1 MIQTLRARMGT
12 GGNNEPLV
20 MEGDDMGMLVRRLTP
35 GECMQLQGYPADW
48 CDIEGATDS
57 KKYKAAGNSI
67 AIPQWWWLFNRL
79 KPYMPENPKLG
90 SMFAGIGG
98 FDYAF
103 EELFGSG
110 SSRWMSEIEDFPIRV
125 CKHHFGD
132 EDAVD

>member
-1 MIQTLRARMGT
+1 
-12 GGNNEPLV
+12 
-20 MEGDDMGMLVRRLTP
+20 MGMLVRRLTP

-90 SMFAGIGG
+90 SLFDGISG
-98 FDYAF
+98 FPYAF
-103 EELFGSG
+103 EELHGKG
-110 SSRWMSEIEDFPIRV
+110 TARWSSEIEDFPIRV
-125 CKHHFGD
+125 AKYHFPEPDFSDYMNKPEGD
-132 EDAVD
+132 